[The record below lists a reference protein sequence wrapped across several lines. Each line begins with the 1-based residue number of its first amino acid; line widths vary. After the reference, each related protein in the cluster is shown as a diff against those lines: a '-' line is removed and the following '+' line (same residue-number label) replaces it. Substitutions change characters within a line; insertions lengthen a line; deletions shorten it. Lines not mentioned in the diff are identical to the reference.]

1 MIIELGK
8 IDILSELLKK
18 ISKNYSN
25 EISQFYEKFYSYTI
39 DLINHKNIDFDKQI
53 SNADEDLQVLINS
66 INSAL
71 NTTGIPITELSN
83 QVILKKLFND
93 AFNAGETNFKNL
105 FDKVGKDFINRH
117 LFKSILEYLLDI
129 DTIKIKNLDLF
140 DLLPLNF
147 KYKLDELKR
156 NLSISDNDRQKI
168 KSLVSTIN
176 NYFDTTTLKFK
187 NNRVINSEEGMNIL
201 RKLQEAKEK
210 NLQVLKDPNQHTLP
224 NNTINIQEEVQEVK
238 QSSYFDFFGN
248 FPLLDS
254 QKIQNIKVDVK
265 QFSEIVSNMDLL
277 MDLENLFYY
286 ISISKMLGLNNLIP
300 HKRVIAI
307 LKNFVRG
314 SIFSSGMYHISNPM
328 SNFYGLCILSEL
340 NILKEDKVDFVD
352 FLDIEMFL
360 ESEIKNFNPS
370 KFFLN
375 YYSLLSLKILEKYD
389 LTVMDKSNLLNL
401 QMSLDFSNIDP
412 KDLPRDILC
421 HITLVKLMK
430 KDFRFNSDFLEL
442 NFDDLLSPN
451 GLINNNVTDSARIL
465 LIFDV
470 LNQKDNGLIKKLMNS
485 VLSNFQAFFETYP
498 QFNWKSDIISLKIE
512 LRMLFWICLAL
523 LRY

>member
-1 MIIELGK
+1 
-8 IDILSELLKK
+8 
-18 ISKNYSN
+18 
-25 EISQFYEKFYSYTI
+25 
-39 DLINHKNIDFDKQI
+39 
-53 SNADEDLQVLINS
+53 
-66 INSAL
+66 
-71 NTTGIPITELSN
+71 
-83 QVILKKLFND
+83 
-93 AFNAGETNFKNL
+93 
-105 FDKVGKDFINRH
+105 
-117 LFKSILEYLLDI
+117 
-129 DTIKIKNLDLF
+129 
-140 DLLPLNF
+140 
-147 KYKLDELKR
+147 
-156 NLSISDNDRQKI
+156 
-168 KSLVSTIN
+168 
-176 NYFDTTTLKFK
+176 
-187 NNRVINSEEGMNIL
+187 
-201 RKLQEAKEK
+201 
-210 NLQVLKDPNQHTLP
+210 
-224 NNTINIQEEVQEVK
+224 
-238 QSSYFDFFGN
+238 
-248 FPLLDS
+248 
-254 QKIQNIKVDVK
+254 
-265 QFSEIVSNMDLL
+265 

-375 YYSLLSLKILEKYD
+375 YYSFLSLKILEKHD
-389 LTVMDKSNLLNL
+389 LTIMDKSNLLNL